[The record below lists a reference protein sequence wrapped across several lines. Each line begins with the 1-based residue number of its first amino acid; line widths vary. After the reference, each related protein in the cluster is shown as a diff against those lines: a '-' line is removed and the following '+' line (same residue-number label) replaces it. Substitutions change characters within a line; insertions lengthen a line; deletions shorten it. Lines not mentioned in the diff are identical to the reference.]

1 MPFSPALK
9 LQVKRMAAFQCC
21 RCHEIGVDIHHIIPQ
36 AQGGPDDID
45 NAAPLCQN
53 CHARFGANPEKRT
66 EIRQMREF
74 WYDVVKEKYHGDQS
88 AIEKLNETLL
98 KVQAHI
104 KESNQ
109 AEIDKLRSEV
119 IEEVKVIRAL
129 QEQAAEQLKYVPV
142 VDIPRQAN
150 TVVGSSNIQ
159 SHGHA
164 GNVEEGSGAKK
175 RVGAQELGLGSPLML
190 RVCQCGKYPL
200 RAELDTESGLP
211 SQALGAK

>member
-1 MPFSPALK
+1 
-9 LQVKRMAAFQCC
+9 
-21 RCHEIGVDIHHIIPQ
+21 
-36 AQGGPDDID
+36 
-45 NAAPLCQN
+45 
-53 CHARFGANPEKRT
+53 
-66 EIRQMREF
+66 MREF

-159 SHGHA
+159 VMGMPETLRKA
-164 GNVEEGSGAKK
+164 AEQKK
-175 RVGAQELGLGSPLML
+175 E
-190 RVCQCGKYPL
+190 
-200 RAELDTESGLP
+200 
-211 SQALGAK
+211 

>member
-1 MPFSPALK
+1 MPFSQALK
-9 LQVKRMAAFQCC
+9 DQVKRMAAFRCC
-21 RCHEIGVDIHHIIPQ
+21 RCQEIGIDIHHILPQ
-36 AQGGPDDID
+36 AMGGSDDID

-159 SHGHA
+159 VMGMPETLRKA
-164 GNVEEGSGAKK
+164 AEQQKK
-175 RVGAQELGLGSPLML
+175 
-190 RVCQCGKYPL
+190 
-200 RAELDTESGLP
+200 
-211 SQALGAK
+211 